1 MLNMRFVPLLLVCAL
16 GFAAEPK
23 AKSAFDKPT
32 LEDYVRHLLVFA
44 PGVQVKIDDPTPSTI
59 AGLKKVAMHV
69 SFGPNEETLDFY
81 VSDNGR
87 YLINITQGGVYDI
100 TKDPFQE
107 DLDKLNTAGAP
118 NFGTPGAPI
127 SLVVFSDFECPQ
139 CKMEAE
145 ALRKE
150 LLAAFPTQV
159 HLYYKDFPLES
170 LHPWAKPAAA
180 TGRCVLQQ
188 GQDHFWNYYDW
199 VYANQGDIK
208 ADNFR
213 SKVDDFAKNEK
224 LDLMQFG
231 RCMDNPAAV
240 GAEVDKEIAEGK
252 ALNLNGTPTIFVNGR
267 RLMGAYPWDNL
278 KAIIQADLDYQKT
291 HPATTPNTTASA
303 TDEKCCEVT
312 IPTALKK

>member
-1 MLNMRFVPLLLVCAL
+1 MPYMRFVPLLLVCSL
-16 GFAAEPK
+16 GFAAEP
-23 AKSAFDKPT
+23 ASKSAFDKPT
-32 LEDYVRHLLVFA
+32 LEDYVRHLMVFA
-44 PGVQVKIDDPTPSTI
+44 PGVQVKIDDPKPSSI

-69 SFGPNEETLDFY
+69 SFGPNEETLEFF
-81 VSDNGR
+81 VSDDGR
-87 YLINITQGGVYDI
+87 YLINITQGGVFDI

-107 DLDKLNTAGAP
+107 DREKLNTAGAP

-159 HLYYKDFPLES
+159 RLYYKDFPLES

-208 ADNFR
+208 PDNFR

-231 RCMDNPAAV
+231 RCMDNPAGV

-291 HPATTPNTTASA
+291 HPATAPNTSASA